1 MKRNARSEQW
11 PSRHRNRGA
20 VLAVALLFLVILT
33 LLGFTVL
40 GVSQQEQKMAGQ
52 YQRQYLIQEQ
62 TEACL
67 KIAEADAANAV
78 NTQLNTATPNFVRSA
93 GHINVDSGATPAA
106 ISDPAFWTDATN
118 TLACGESARYVVE
131 YLGVRSIADAADRY
145 TSRTRAMHSFRIT
158 ARGRDTNTD
167 TQVMLQ
173 TIYLRNA
180 IY

>member
-78 NTQLNTATPNFVRSA
+78 DTQLNTDTPNFVPGI
-93 GHINVDSGATPAA
+93 GHINVDGGAAPAA
-106 ISDPAFWTDATN
+106 LSDPAFWTGARN
-118 TLACGESARYVVE
+118 SLACDESARYVVE
-131 YLGVRSIADAADRY
+131 YLGMRNIADAADRY
-145 TSRTRAMHSFRIT
+145 TNRTRAMHSFRIT
-158 ARGRDTNTD
+158 ARGHDANTD

-180 IY
+180 I

>member
-78 NTQLNTATPNFVRSA
+78 DTQLNIDARDFLSGI
-93 GHINVDSGATPAA
+93 GHIDVDGGTAPAA
-106 ISDPAFWTDATN
+106 ISDPAFWADARNSLTCD
-118 TLACGESARYVVE
+118 ASARYAVE
-131 YLGVRSIADAADRY
+131 YLGVHNIADAADRY

-158 ARGRDTNTD
+158 ARGHDANTD

-180 IY
+180 L